1 MQPTREKEET
11 LSTPAP
17 PHMHT
22 SIKPISS
29 ATATSLGLSV
39 MCQQVSKTFVT
50 NRDWWTLSPIYLY
63 YNDRHTHTRSVFF
76 SCICTHTQTL
86 AWIKKT
92 SLVEVM
98 SNSLVCQ
105 SEWER
110 LGRKCQTEREVGNS
124 PTWPRDAVMWF
135 WRDSESRKDQHLFRE
150 IGNSWPTAQSYRCW
164 GGGTTVYSYVGQTRV
179 IGHACLIKVTQ
190 VPLSPINILFFFF
203 LTHPSPTFNFHL
215 SPFPPARS
223 LVSFGQMTAVF
234 SVFCQ

>member
-124 PTWPRDAVMWF
+124 LSDHVMPSCDF
-135 WRDSESRKDQHLFRE
+135 GETVSQERTSIFSVRLGIHGPQHRVT
-150 IGNSWPTAQSYRCW
+150 GA
-164 GGGTTVYSYVGQTRV
+164 GGGGLQCTVTWAKLELSVT
-179 IGHACLIKVTQ
+179 HAWLRSHRCHCLQLT
-190 VPLSPINILFFFF
+190 FFFF
-203 LTHPSPTFNFHL
+203 SSSLTHHPPSISTC
-215 SPFPPARS
+215 PPS
-223 LVSFGQMTAVF
+223 LQPDR
-234 SVFCQ
+234 